1 LNIID
6 FDKEKIICNC
16 DTTYNFSKKS
26 DNLDN
31 DISTDKDNDNTSYL
45 DYFLSL
51 INYKIIVCYKLI
63 LISANYLNNIFF
75 YLGCFITLICIN
87 QIIIDNICGINF
99 LYKIIKDNIANRLK
113 LKEKAKEQVKK
124 EKIRILETNRLEKRL
139 MTINNKNNNN
149 PPINKCNTETKLIN
163 KKEIKRTKKDEE
175 KLAAKKNKRKKKKKS
190 STFNIRI
197 KNIISNK
204 SLEPL
209 SQNKFNNKNTEKLKF
224 YLDLK
229 QNNRLRKYRC
239 YLDMV
244 LSNDDSIE
252 KKDLNEIPYTQALR
266 IDKCSI
272 FEIFFIH

>member
-1 LNIID
+1 MNIID

-124 EKIRILETNRLEKRL
+124 EKIRIYETNRLEKRL

-175 KLAAKKNKRKKKKKS
+175 KLAAK
-190 STFNIRI
+190 
-197 KNIISNK
+197 
-204 SLEPL
+204 
-209 SQNKFNNKNTEKLKF
+209 
-224 YLDLK
+224 
-229 QNNRLRKYRC
+229 
-239 YLDMV
+239 
-244 LSNDDSIE
+244 
-252 KKDLNEIPYTQALR
+252 
-266 IDKCSI
+266 
-272 FEIFFIH
+272 